1 MNTSFHNINY
11 YHKVLIQF
19 IFLSYVKNDLI
30 KIGESILHYIE
41 FLIKF
46 KFKISFNDNYFLQ
59 IQNMFRSKYI
69 KKQEFKKKIFNKIIK
84 WFNLFDDYVTY
95 VKDNSSLADLKSI
108 INEYSHDINSQENK
122 SNLDSESSFMFRINV
137 QKNDFLKGKFCYYC
151 KNYNDSL
158 YYFIRA
164 AKKKDIVIDG
174 LIKKK
179 SLKYI
184 SKLLI
189 IMEKKFD
196 SFRLKN
202 SNMKKELNDL
212 KNENNNKNKI
222 INKKINVLKNSIIDQ
237 NNDEVKI
244 KPTISFGKEIE
255 IIKRDLT
262 SDINECNAKQEKDI
276 IILIDFNIYNKKEN
290 IFYYQLNNID
300 LFIEQTILILNNF
313 LSTNDKLAV
322 FIHYN
327 EYHLVCP
334 LMKVYEID
342 LDNFPKDLMYY
353 KNNIYESNKDEEEYV
368 INSKEFHVNLEGK
381 NNIIEHSQED
391 FLDYDD
397 NEEIIF
403 NKIKD
408 LIKTINYINNYS
420 KIKSEVNKEKYI
432 IVFTNLLNIEL
443 NQDEQIKN
451 IFDEINIDEEVIF
464 LLVGKYKNMYLNNI
478 NNNNNNNFIN
488 NDNLFEELILSKFGN
503 KSEIIDFENIKKLK
517 SLLSNNNVIKE
528 DIIYPNEIYK

>member
-196 SFRLKN
+196 F
-202 SNMKKELNDL
+202 
-212 KNENNNKNKI
+212 
-222 INKKINVLKNSIIDQ
+222 
-237 NNDEVKI
+237 
-244 KPTISFGKEIE
+244 
-255 IIKRDLT
+255 
-262 SDINECNAKQEKDI
+262 
-276 IILIDFNIYNKKEN
+276 
-290 IFYYQLNNID
+290 
-300 LFIEQTILILNNF
+300 
-313 LSTNDKLAV
+313 
-322 FIHYN
+322 
-327 EYHLVCP
+327 
-334 LMKVYEID
+334 
-342 LDNFPKDLMYY
+342 
-353 KNNIYESNKDEEEYV
+353 
-368 INSKEFHVNLEGK
+368 
-381 NNIIEHSQED
+381 
-391 FLDYDD
+391 
-397 NEEIIF
+397 
-403 NKIKD
+403 
-408 LIKTINYINNYS
+408 
-420 KIKSEVNKEKYI
+420 
-432 IVFTNLLNIEL
+432 
-443 NQDEQIKN
+443 
-451 IFDEINIDEEVIF
+451 
-464 LLVGKYKNMYLNNI
+464 I
-478 NNNNNNNFIN
+478 NNN
-488 NDNLFEELILSKFGN
+488 G
-503 KSEIIDFENIKKLK
+503 KK
-517 SLLSNNNVIKE
+517 I
-528 DIIYPNEIYK
+528 